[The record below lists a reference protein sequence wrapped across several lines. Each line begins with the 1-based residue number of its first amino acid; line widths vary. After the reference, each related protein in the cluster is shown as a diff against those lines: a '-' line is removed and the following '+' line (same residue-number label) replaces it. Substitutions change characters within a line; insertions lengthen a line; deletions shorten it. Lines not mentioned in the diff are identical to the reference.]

1 MRNLRLTFHQ
11 STVKE
16 TFSLKDVPSEAVY
29 MGLAGTLP
37 YLATSFST
45 VYCAWE
51 INHSNSGFGLMIDEI
66 TATKML
72 QLLEPIQ
79 LGYGATI
86 LSFLGAIHW
95 GLEFAGYGG
104 YQSYRRY
111 AIGVAAPLVACST
124 LLMPIEYAL
133 ISQFLGFM
141 GLYYVDTLACKNGWT
156 PNWYRTYRF
165 LLTFIVGASI
175 IVTLIGR
182 GELPDTVPGPVSRAH
197 ELREASAEALAEEEE
212 ARAME
217 KKKAAA
223 SDDRG
228 KH

>member
-1 MRNLRLTFHQ
+1 
-11 STVKE
+11 
-16 TFSLKDVPSEAVY
+16 

-37 YLATSFST
+37 YLATSLST
-45 VYCAWE
+45 VYCSWE
-51 INHSNSGFGLMIDEI
+51 LNHSNAGYGFMISET
-66 TATKML
+66 TATQML
-72 QLLEPIQ
+72 HLLEPIQ

-95 GLEFAGYGG
+95 GLEFAGFGG
-104 YQSYRRY
+104 YQGYRRY

-133 ISQFLGFM
+133 ISQFFGFVS
-141 GLYYVDTLACKNGWT
+141 LYYVDTLACRNGWT
-156 PNWYRTYRF
+156 PTWYRTYRF

-175 IVTLIGR
+175 VVTLIGR
-182 GELPDTVPGPVSRAH
+182 GELPDRVPGAVTRAKV
-197 ELREASAEALAEEEE
+197 LREGSADALAEEEE
-212 ARAME
+212 ARMAE

-228 KH
+228 KE